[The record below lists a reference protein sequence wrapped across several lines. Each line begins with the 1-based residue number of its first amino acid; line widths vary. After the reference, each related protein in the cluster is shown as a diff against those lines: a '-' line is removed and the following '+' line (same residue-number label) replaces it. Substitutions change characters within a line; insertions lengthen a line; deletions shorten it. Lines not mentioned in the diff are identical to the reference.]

1 MNLPPFPILPLTPE
15 ERILWI
21 DWGERVAAAE
31 RERAA
36 SLVPT
41 NWLDPMLHGLSD
53 VPAGVPQVERLCR
66 RLAAA
71 IRKGNQQEGK

>member
-1 MNLPPFPILPLTPE
+1 MNLPPFPVLPLTPE

-36 SLVPT
+36 KVCDAISEAISNGDHQPIHGGSAGPA
-41 NWLDPMLHGLSD
+41 LD
-53 VPAGVPQVERLCR
+53 C
-66 RLAAA
+66 AAA

>member
-1 MNLPPFPILPLTPE
+1 MNLPPFPVLPLTPE

-31 RERAA
+31 RERCAVVA
-36 SLVPT
+36 WSAGMDRHTQVLGMPT
-41 NWLDPMLHGLSD
+41 DARD
-53 VPAGVPQVERLCR
+53 VGSAC
-66 RLAAA
+66 AAA

>member
-1 MNLPPFPILPLTPE
+1 MNLPPFPVLPLTPE

-36 SLVPT
+36 
-41 NWLDPMLHGLSD
+41 
-53 VPAGVPQVERLCR
+53 QVCESFQGDGADKQWAACTLA
-66 RLAAA
+66 AAA

>member
-1 MNLPPFPILPLTPE
+1 MNLPPFPVLPLTPE

-36 SLVPT
+36 KVADGRYWSEALGSYGT
-41 NWLDPMLHGLSD
+41 SK
-53 VPAGVPQVERLCR
+53 AI
-66 RLAAA
+66 AAA